1 MPETRELERQLR
13 LATRTGKY
21 IVGRK
26 EVLRS
31 LKGSKMLVWSASAN
45 IPPEILDQSRA
56 AGIPTLRYEGNPIQ
70 LGRACG
76 IPFKVSVIAIKSPGD
91 ADFSAFKVAQDYSP
105 SQSFLSPS
113 LSSFGSTTPIATS
126 IEPRL
131 TGQGTAAT
139 LEPEEVISPTVQPTR
154 SVTEKTKEIKVE
166 TGKETIAEG
175 KEAPKTT
182 ERKKRKKKK
191 NRADASSEKDEE
203 EEEGEKE
210 KTKEERSLEP
220 SEKGEVAAEEEEEDR
235 VAGEKETAGKGKKGS
250 KKSKIAEKKKK
261 KASASKGKTS
271 KSPKD

>member
-182 ERKKRKKKK
+182 ERKKRKKK

>member
-91 ADFSAFKVAQDYSP
+91 ADFSAFKAAQDYSP

-113 LSSFGSTTPIATS
+113 PSSFGSTTPIATS

-139 LEPEEVISPTVQPTR
+139 LEPEEVISSTVQPTR

-182 ERKKRKKKK
+182 ERKKRKKK
-191 NRADASSEKDEE
+191 RADASSEKDEE

-210 KTKEERSLEP
+210 EAKEERSLEP
-220 SEKGEVAAEEEEEDR
+220 SEKGEVAAEEEEDDG

-261 KASASKGKTS
+261 KASASNGKTS